1 MAQNKK
7 TTALDHLRQL
17 AEKCSQEISLLAS
30 LVVGA
35 VEAEFLT
42 TSIPVSAWT
51 TNTDTEKK
59 ATGLAYMADV
69 AVEGAEVKDGVEA
82 VLPVGS
88 QSTASAAGMANV
100 ATVIPGA
107 VRFYAV
113 KVPEAAVAVQVRII
127 QGK

>member
-1 MAQNKK
+1 MAQTKK

-42 TSIPVSAWT
+42 ASIPANAWT

-59 ATGLAYMADV
+59 AVGLAYMADV
-69 AVEGAEVKDGVEA
+69 PVEGAEAKDGVEA

-88 QSTASAAGMANV
+88 QSAARAAGMANV
-100 ATVIPGA
+100 ATVVNGA

-113 KVPEAAVAVQVRII
+113 TVPEAAVAVQVRII

>member
-1 MAQNKK
+1 MAKNNK
-7 TTALDHLRQL
+7 TTALDHLRRL
-17 AEKCSQEISLLAS
+17 AERCSQEIATLAG
-30 LVVGA
+30 LVVGV

-42 TSIPVSAWT
+42 ASIPTNAWT
-51 TNTDTEKK
+51 ANTDAEKK
-59 ATGLAYMADV
+59 AVGLEYMADV
-69 AVEGAEVKDGVEA
+69 PVEGAAAKDGVEA

-100 ATVIPGA
+100 ATVVNGA

-113 KVPEAAVAVQVRII
+113 EIPEAAVSVQLRII